1 MKLDQSE
8 ERMLPTVAKSEEQM
22 AEHIPAA
29 LKRLEE
35 TGNLDLAPMLGLC

>member
-8 ERMLPTVAKSEEQM
+8 ERKLPTVAMSEAQM